1 MIKTSELKNILY
13 GKRIT
18 QTELAE
24 RTGVRAATI
33 NAIANDRARHLPLYA
48 VDRICEELECE
59 PQDFIKR
66 VKK

>member
-1 MIKTSELKNILY
+1 MIRTSELKNILY
-13 GKRIT
+13 EKHIT

-33 NAIANDRARHLPLYA
+33 NAIANDRAKQLPLYA
-48 VDRICEELECE
+48 VDRICKELECE
-59 PQDFIKR
+59 PQDFIKK